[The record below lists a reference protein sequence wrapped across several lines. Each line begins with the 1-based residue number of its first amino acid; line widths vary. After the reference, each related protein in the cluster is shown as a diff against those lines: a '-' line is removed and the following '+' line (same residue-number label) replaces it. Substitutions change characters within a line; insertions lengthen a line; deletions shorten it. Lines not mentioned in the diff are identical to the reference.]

1 MAIVEKQPLSSGLI
15 QMSVT
20 TSLVNGL
27 PAALKVKMVAAE
39 QLLPTSTDYIEQE
52 KLLPEIRSRAGIAED
67 VEFTTLTETKYE
79 VVNDYHEYEITIDVA
94 NS

>member
-15 QMSVT
+15 RMSVAT
-20 TSLVNGL
+20 ALVNGV
-27 PAALKVKMVAAE
+27 AATLKVKMTAAE

-52 KLLPEIRSRAGIAED
+52 KLLPEIRSRAGLAESI
-67 VEFTTLTETKYE
+67 EFTTITETKYE
-79 VVNDYHEYEITIDVA
+79 VVNDYHEYEIQLDVA